1 MNETIISWTNKTWN
15 VWSGCTKISA
25 GCKNC
30 YAHTI
35 AENKRGTLA
44 FPNGFDLT
52 YRWHKL
58 NEPLKIKEPS
68 LIFVNSMSDLFWDKV
83 TDSDILR
90 VFDVMNKSYRL
101 NLGHSFQILTKRP
114 ERVLE
119 MDAKGLLNWTPNIW
133 QGVSVE
139 NNKTLHRIDTLRQ
152 TRAQIKFIS
161 FEPLLEDIQNPDLTD
176 IDWAIVGGES
186 GPKHRKMEQSWARS
200 IRDACVK
207 HGTAFFYKQDSG
219 YRTELRPY
227 LIEPDGSKW
236 KWQQMPNKLTK
247 PTPVCT

>member
-35 AENKRGTLA
+35 AENKRGTAA

-68 LIFVNSMSDLFWDKV
+68 LIFVNSMSDLFWDKIS
-83 TDSDILR
+83 DDDILR
-90 VFDVMNKSYRL
+90 VFDVMHKSERA

-114 ERVLE
+114 ERILE
-119 MDAKGLLNWTPNIW
+119 MDAKNLIEWTPNIW

-139 NNKTLHRIDTLRQ
+139 NNKSLNRIDLLRQ
-152 TRAQIKFIS
+152 TKAQVKFVS
-161 FEPLLEDIQNPDLTD
+161 FEPLLEELFDLELTG

-186 GPKHRKMEQSWARS
+186 GPKFRAMEQDWARS

-207 HGTAFFYKQDSG
+207 FGTAFFYKQDSG

-227 LIEPDGSKW
+227 LVEQDGSKW
-236 KWQQMPNKLTK
+236 KWEQMPGKLNN
-247 PTPVCT
+247 PVVYV

>member
-1 MNETIISWTNKTWN
+1 MNETIISWTNKSWN
-15 VWSGCTKISA
+15 PWSGCTKISA

-30 YAHTI
+30 YAFTV

-68 LIFVNSMSDLFWDKV
+68 LIFVNSMSDLFWERV
-83 TDSDILR
+83 SDDDIRR
-90 VFDVMNKSYRL
+90 VFEVMNKSDQL
-101 NLGHSFQILTKRP
+101 KLGHSFQILTKRP

-119 MDAKGLLNWTPNIW
+119 MDSKGLLDWTDNIW
-133 QGVSVE
+133 QGVTVE
-139 NNKTLHRIDTLRQ
+139 NNKTLGRIDLLRQ
-152 TRAQIKFIS
+152 CRSKVKFIS
-161 FEPLLEDIQNPDLTD
+161 FEPLLEDIVDANLTD

-186 GPKHRKMEQSWARS
+186 GSGYRSMEQEWARS
-200 IRDACVK
+200 IRDACLK

-219 YRTELRPY
+219 YKTELRPF
-227 LIEPDGSKW
+227 LVESDGSKW
-236 KWQQMPNKLTK
+236 KWQQMPKKLLK
-247 PTPVCT
+247 PILLAA